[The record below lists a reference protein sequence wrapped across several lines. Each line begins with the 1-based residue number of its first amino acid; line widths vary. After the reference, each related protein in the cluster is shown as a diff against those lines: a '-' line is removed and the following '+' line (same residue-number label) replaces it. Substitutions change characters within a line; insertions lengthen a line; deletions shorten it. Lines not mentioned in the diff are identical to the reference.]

1 MALISTAELRRRSA
15 GIHVR
20 GMSMSFSR
28 WNRIPMGEAALIAT
42 GGGLAALYSPKLDPL
57 AIVYVVL
64 LARFRGRVQS
74 LIGALTFSLLA
85 LASAL
90 AGPRLAHSQT
100 YLLQLVAVI
109 SGIWLCAI
117 FAAPNKADTN
127 SPLKLEKP
135 IQTRD
140 RVWDAVLTVL
150 PGWVWWAR
158 ADGTPEYTS
167 LASLEYTGLTEEEAL
182 SGACPCV
189 HPDDRQRRADH
200 WKKLMEMEMPGEI
213 ETRIRRAD
221 GEYRWFISRSYPI
234 RDAGGKLERWVS
246 INWDIDERK
255 RAEQQI
261 RDQLTQLNLM
271 EERFPGFLWKALP
284 DGRVTH
290 INRYCEDYLGM
301 TAQEAAA
308 DWARLIHPDDRD
320 EVTRR
325 WTIVTSGGQWHDHVH
340 RLIGKDGQ
348 YRWFQSRIT
357 AIKDESG
364 AVVALHGL
372 MMDADDMVSA
382 ERSVR
387 QEEKQL
393 RRLVDSMPAMI
404 WRADPCGRIDRW
416 NRTMIETIGKHWE
429 TSETFDLM
437 SKIDPVQTAEV
448 EARWTKSVRLG
459 IPYEDTYR
467 IRGNDGRYHWH
478 LVRAQPFRDD
488 GGNIIGWYG
497 VHTDIDALKQAESA
511 LQVREH
517 ELLHIIDTVPSMLWA
532 ASPTGEAT
540 HISRRLSE
548 YSGWSLEKF
557 LNLGWEKFHHPD
569 EFETTARDF
578 FRSIQTGESFD
589 SVHRLRRWDGE
600 YRWHHVM
607 GEPLRDPGGEII
619 QWYGLSIDIDD
630 RKKAED
636 HLRETRAK
644 LNRASRIAMVAELS
658 ASIAHELNQP
668 LTSVLANAQA
678 SNRWLAS
685 TPPNLKELAASIERV
700 VRDARSADQTMQNI
714 RALFKRESF
723 ERKEASVPEM
733 ISEAVRLVQ
742 EDANKRGVPVQCS
755 FEEDLPL
762 VFVDPILIQEVF
774 INLIS
779 NALEAMENMPREPKV
794 IIRAALS
801 DDKEMAI
808 EVIDNG
814 PGADD
819 PEKIFDAFVTT
830 KEKGMGIGLAV
841 SRSIAEAHEG
851 QLSAANNPDFGATF
865 TLKLPIP
872 KSANALPASAEHL
885 SSN

>member
-1 MALISTAELRRRSA
+1 
-15 GIHVR
+15 
-20 GMSMSFSR
+20 MSFDK
-28 WNRIPMGEAALIAT
+28 WKRIPIGEAALIVT
-42 GGGLAALYSPKLDPL
+42 GGGLAAWYSPQLDPL
-57 AIVYVVL
+57 AIVYVGF
-64 LARFRGRVQS
+64 LARFRGRAQS
-74 LIGALTFSLLA
+74 LIGAFTFSLLV
-85 LASAL
+85 LASAI
-90 AGPRLAHSQT
+90 AGPPLAHSHRD
-100 YLLQLVAVI
+100 LLQLVAVI
-109 SGIWLCAI
+109 SAIWLCAK
-117 FAAPNKADTN
+117 FAAPNKADT
-127 SPLKLEKP
+127 
-135 IQTRD
+135 
-140 RVWDAVLTVL
+140 
-150 PGWVWWAR
+150 
-158 ADGTPEYTS
+158 
-167 LASLEYTGLTEEEAL
+167 
-182 SGACPCV
+182 
-189 HPDDRQRRADH
+189 
-200 WKKLMEMEMPGEI
+200 
-213 ETRIRRAD
+213 
-221 GEYRWFISRSYPI
+221 
-234 RDAGGKLERWVS
+234 VS

-284 DGRVTH
+284 DGRVTY

-308 DWARLIHPDDRD
+308 DWGRLIHPDDRN

-325 WTIVTSGGQWHDHVH
+325 WTIVASGGQWHDHVH

-357 AIKDESG
+357 AIRDESG
-364 AVVALHGL
+364 GVVALHGL
-372 MMDADDMVSA
+372 MMDADDMVSS

-404 WRADPCGRIDRW
+404 WRADPSGRIDRW

-448 EARWTKSVRLG
+448 ERRWAKSVCLG
-459 IPYEDTYR
+459 TPYEDTYR
-467 IRGNDGRYHWH
+467 ILGNDGRYHWH

-497 VHTDIDALKQAESA
+497 VHTDIDALKQAERA

-548 YSGWSLEKF
+548 YSGWTLEKF

-589 SVHRLRRWDGE
+589 SVHRLRRRDGE

-607 GEPLRDPGGEII
+607 GEPLRDPEGKII

-678 SNRWLAS
+678 SKRWLAS
-685 TPPNLKELAASIERV
+685 TPPNLEEVAASIERV

-723 ERKEASVPEM
+723 EKKDTSVPEM
-733 ISEAVRLVQ
+733 IGEAVRLVQ
-742 EDANKRGVPVQCS
+742 EDANKRRVPVHCI
-755 FEEDLPL
+755 FEEDLPP
-762 VFVDPILIQEVF
+762 VFVDAILIQEVF

-779 NALEAMENMPREPKV
+779 NAIEAMENIRRDPKV
-794 IIRAALS
+794 IIRAAIS
-801 DDKEMAI
+801 DDKEVAI
-808 EVIDNG
+808 QVIDNG
-814 PGADD
+814 PGIGDS
-819 PEKIFDAFVTT
+819 EKIFDAFVTT

-851 QLSAANNPDFGATF
+851 QLSAADNPDFGATF
-865 TLKLPIP
+865 TLTLPTAVP
-872 KSANALPASAEHL
+872 NPRMP
-885 SSN
+885 